1 MKNRYLL
8 ISFLL
13 LSHTLSAQ
21 KDTLIKKR
29 LYVEEVV
36 ISGKMKEMKKIDSPL
51 PIESYQSTFFR
62 KAAVNNLLD
71 ATQQITGL
79 RPQIN
84 CSVCN
89 TGDIHMSGMEGAYT
103 AILIDGMPVV
113 SSLASIYGLSGI
125 PLSMIERVE
134 VIKGPSSALYGS
146 QAMAG
151 VINIITKN
159 TSTSDLLSYE
169 SSVSS
174 MLEYS
179 NDLAFRW
186 KLGKQVKALSSI
198 SLYQFNKVFDVNND
212 GFSDLALQNR
222 ISLFNKLSIG
232 ENDRYQLAVRLFKED
247 RWGGD
252 IDWKEQ
258 WRGTDSI
265 YGEAINTQRVELLQ
279 NYKLKVLVP
288 IDIQSS
294 YVYHEQKSTYG
305 ITQFNANQHL
315 FFVQAVHQFKL
326 KKQEYEIGISM
337 NFQHYDDN
345 TVLTRSTLDT
355 SISNPLETVSPG
367 VFLQQQI
374 NWNNSWKS
382 LLAWRTDYQQ
392 AHGLIH
398 SPRLSIQYKRN
409 EQTQFRL
416 GLGRGFRIV
425 NVFTEDHAALSGDR
439 KIKIAESLNPESSI
453 NTFFSIDHLSLLTHA
468 TLKTEIH
475 FFYSYFFN
483 RIQANYD
490 EDPNLIIYRNLNGSV
505 ESRGINMRFDLQ
517 SEKSWNSQLGITI
530 LDASERRKNVN
541 SEKLVLMF
549 SSLLNVNY
557 NLSYQLNRIDT
568 KIDYQIVGYSP
579 MRLPVL
585 PNDYRPE
592 YSPWYALHQ
601 IQVTNT
607 SLKKFDFYV
616 AVKNMFNF
624 LPNDPLMRPF
634 DPFDKSIDQNNPFQY
649 TFDTTYGYAPMQG
662 RRLLIGLRYHVSR
675 GYARKV

>member
-1 MKNRYLL
+1 MKNILL
-8 ISFLL
+8 VILFHSVALQ
-13 LSHTLSAQ
+13 SMAQ
-21 KDTLIKKR
+21 KDTLIKRK

-36 ISGKMKEMKKIDSPL
+36 ISGRMKEMKKIDSPL
-51 PIESYQSTFFR
+51 PIESYQPTFFR

-71 ATQQITGL
+71 AAQQITGL

-89 TGDIHMSGMEGAYT
+89 TGDIHMNGMEGAYT

-134 VIKGPSSALYGS
+134 VIKGPSSAMYGS

-151 VINIITKN
+151 VINIITKKTN
-159 TSTSDLLSYE
+159 SGDVLSFE
-169 SSVSS
+169 SNVSS
-174 MLEYS
+174 MQEFN
-179 NDLAFRW
+179 NDIAFRW
-186 KLGKQVKALSSI
+186 RIGAHIKAISSI
-198 SLYQFNKVFDVNND
+198 SLYNYNKPYDVNKD

-222 ISLFNKLSIG
+222 VSIFNKLSLG
-232 ENDRYQLAVRLFKED
+232 KNENYQIALRLFKED
-247 RWGGD
+247 RWGGEL
-252 IDWKEQ
+252 DWTEK

-265 YGEAINTQRVELLQ
+265 YGEAINTQRIELLQ
-279 NYKLKVLVP
+279 NFKVQKIIP

-315 FFVQAVHQFKL
+315 FFIQGVHQYK
-326 KKQEYEIGISM
+326 KNKQEYELGGSF
-337 NFQHYDDN
+337 NFQLYDDN
-345 TVLTRSTLDT
+345 TVLTRDALD
-355 SISNPLETVSPG
+355 SNKTEELKVISPG
-367 VFLQQQI
+367 LFLQQQI
-374 NWNNSWKS
+374 TWNKNWRS

-392 AHGLIH
+392 AHGFIH
-398 SPRLSIQYKRN
+398 SPRLSIQYKKN

-416 GLGRGFRIV
+416 GLGRGFRVV

-439 KIKIAESLNPESSI
+439 KIKIAESLNPESSV
-453 NTFFSIDHLSLLTHA
+453 NTFFSVDHLSLLTHA
-468 TLKTEIH
+468 TLKTEVH

-505 ESRGINMRFDLQ
+505 ESRGVNIRFDVQ
-517 SEKSWNSQLGITI
+517 SEKSWNSQLGFTL
-530 LDASERRKNVN
+530 LDAFERTKNT
-541 SEKLVLMF
+541 SPDKLVLMF
-549 SSLLNVNY
+549 SSLLNINY
-557 NLSYQLNRIDT
+557 NFSYQFNALDT
-568 KIDYQIVGYSP
+568 KLDYQVTAYSP

-585 PNDYRPE
+585 PNDYRPA

-601 IQVTNT
+601 VQVTNT
-607 SLKKFDFYV
+607 SLKHVDFYI
-616 AVKNMFNF
+616 AMKNIFNF
-624 LPNDPLMRPF
+624 LPKDPLMRPF
-634 DPFDKSIDQNNPFQY
+634 DPFDKNLLMNNPNQY

-662 RRLLIGLRYHVSR
+662 RRLLIGLRYHL
-675 GYARKV
+675 ARSSTRKA

>member
-1 MKNRYLL
+1 MKNIYVI
-8 ISFLL
+8 ISFLWL
-13 LSHTLSAQ
+13 ALSANAQ
-21 KDTLIKKR
+21 KDTLIKNRMYMK
-29 LYVEEVV
+29 EVV
-36 ISGKMKEMKKIDSPL
+36 ISGKMKEMRKIDSPL
-51 PIESYQSTFFR
+51 PIETYQSIFFR

-89 TGDIHMSGMEGAYT
+89 TGDIQMNGMEGAYT

-159 TSTSDLLSYE
+159 SSSGDGLSYE

-186 KLGKQVKALSSI
+186 NLGKQVRSLSNI
-198 SLYQFNKVFDVNND
+198 SLYQYNKVFDVNND

-222 ISLFNKLSIG
+222 ISVFNKLSIG
-232 ENDRYQLAVRLFKED
+232 KNQGYQLAVRLFKED

-252 IDWKEQ
+252 VDWKEE
-258 WRGTDSI
+258 WRGSDSI
-265 YGEAINTQRVELLQ
+265 YGEAINTNRLEVLQ
-279 NYKLKVLVP
+279 NFKLKSRLP
-288 IDIQSS
+288 IDVQSS
-294 YVYHEQKSTYG
+294 YVYHAQNSTYG
-305 ITQFNANQHL
+305 TTPFNANQHL
-315 FFVQAVHQFKL
+315 LFVQAVHQMRRNN
-326 KKQEYEIGISM
+326 QEYEIGSSL
-337 NFQHYDDN
+337 NYQHYDDN
-345 TVLTRSTLDT
+345 TVLTRSSIDT
-355 SISNPLETVSPG
+355 FRTSALEIVSPG
-367 VFLQQQI
+367 LFIQQQI
-374 NWNNSWKS
+374 NWSDGWKS
-382 LLAWRTDYQQ
+382 LLAWRTDYQE

-409 EQTQFRL
+409 EQTQYRL
-416 GLGRGFRIV
+416 GAGRGFRVV

-439 KIKIAESLNPESSI
+439 RIKIAESLNPESSI
-453 NTFFSIDHLSLLTHA
+453 NTFFSIDHFSLLKHV
-468 TLKTEIH
+468 TLKTEVH

-490 EDPNLIIYRNLNGSV
+490 EDPNLIVYRNLNGSV
-505 ESRGINMRFDLQ
+505 ESRGLNIRFDLQ

-530 LDASERRKNVN
+530 LDAFERRKN
-541 SEKLVLMF
+541 SSPEKLMLMF
-549 SSLLNVNY
+549 NSLVNINY
-557 NLSYQLNRIDT
+557 NFSYQFHKINT
-568 KIDYQIVGYSP
+568 KIDYQVLGYSP
-579 MRLPVL
+579 MRLPIL

-601 IQVTNT
+601 IQLTNT
-607 SLKKFDFYV
+607 SSKKFDFYV
-616 AVKNMFNF
+616 AIKNLFNF
-624 LPNDPLMRPF
+624 LPSDPLMRPF
-634 DPFDKSIDQNNPFQY
+634 DPFDKQINENNPFQY
-649 TFDTTYGYAPMQG
+649 TFDATYGFAPMQG
-662 RRLLIGLRYHVSR
+662 RRILIGLRYHMP
-675 GYARKV
+675 